1 MAIRVYIDQGHN
13 PQAPNS
19 GAEGS
24 GYREQDIVFR
34 IGLALYDLLSED
46 PYFIPRLSRPTADT
60 QLGTSNAS
68 SLRVRV
74 EQANAFGADLF
85 LSLHTNASVN
95 ESASGSEALVFRR
108 DSTAYDIA
116 EVLLRQL
123 TLVTGLRNRGV
134 VLRPGLYVLR
144 RTRMPAVLLE
154 LGFITNQSDAD
165 LMYNNPRL
173 FAQGIY
179 MGLQEYYGV

>member
-1 MAIRVYIDQGHN
+1 MAIKVYIDQGHN

-19 GAEGS
+19 GAEGN
-24 GYREQDIVFR
+24 GYREQDIVYR
-34 IGLALYDLLSED
+34 IGIELYDLLSRD
-46 PYFIPRLSRPTADT
+46 PYFTPRLSRPTPDT
-60 QLGTSNAS
+60 QLGTSNAG
-68 SLRVRV
+68 SLRARV

-85 LSLHTNASVN
+85 LSLHTNASIN
-95 ESASGSEALVFRR
+95 ESASGTEALVFRQ

-116 EVLLRQL
+116 EVLLEEL

-154 LGFITNQSDAD
+154 LGFITNENDAD

-179 MGLQEYYGV
+179 MGLKKYYGV